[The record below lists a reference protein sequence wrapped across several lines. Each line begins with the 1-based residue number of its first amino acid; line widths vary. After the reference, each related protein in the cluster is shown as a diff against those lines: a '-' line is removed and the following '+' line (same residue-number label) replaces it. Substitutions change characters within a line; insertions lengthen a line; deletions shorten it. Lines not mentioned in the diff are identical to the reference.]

1 MLFHGILQKEL
12 SIKDLCVSSYHRY
25 GTVTNV
31 TDVEIKT
38 LTRLC
43 RVSASVRKLLCFTSG
58 PWLPNK
64 VDAVWMLL
72 SELNCYNYSRV
83 MLEAPSVCCRAT
95 LPVNILYILTDH
107 IRPRPFTAVTA
118 ADWCWRHNQEIDWF
132 YQILYLK
139 LRPLTGVTVEKKKT
153 VARSWCNSSRNVCVF
168 PRRLWV

>member
-12 SIKDLCVSSYHRY
+12 SIKALCVSSYHRY

-83 MLEAPSVCCRAT
+83 MLEAPSVCCRTT

-118 ADWCWRHNQEIDWF
+118 ADWCWWHNQEIDWF

-139 LRPLTGVTVEKKKT
+139 LRPLTGVTVEKKT
-153 VARSWCNSSRNVCVF
+153 VAWSWCNSSRNVCVF